1 MNLTLTAEQQMLQEA
16 ATRLFAAEST
26 PQRVRAAEASAQAP
40 GFDAALWQ
48 QLVEGGFATL
58 RMPEPDA
65 PAGMGLLEAVL
76 LAEIAGAHL
85 ASVPL
90 AEAVVA
96 ARLLALLPG
105 DAAAAWQARMRDGAL
120 VVLAPVEWQADQTVA
135 IPGGAA
141 AEAALL
147 LHGDAVLLVPRAH
160 LAPRA
165 SLGAAALAVTRQA
178 AGAQRPE
185 GAQVLAEGPAARA
198 AFIGAIEEWKL
209 LNAAQLAGMARRGL
223 EMAAAYATERRQF
236 DKAIG
241 SFQGIAHPLADSLT
255 EIDGARLL
263 VWRAVWALAHQPDE
277 AAAAISMAWWWAAQS
292 APRATARALH
302 TFGGYG
308 VSLEYDIQLY
318 YRRARAA
325 SLVLGDA
332 RGELL
337 QVAQRL
343 WADGGAALPLPVPG
357 AEGLPV
363 RVRAPRRRS
372 LAPASHG
379 VAPQQVQRRLHGDVV
394 KPPGNGRAQAAG
406 FVRELKEAV
415 LGRVFGVGAEA
426 RAFGDEVRAFFD
438 RTLSPELRA
447 HAHHSVDGFDAGFNR
462 QLAQAGLLFP
472 HWPVEFGGRGKTPFD
487 MAALGEVFEDHGF
500 QRITT
505 PVTNQVAQI
514 VMRFGTDAVKQEA
527 LPRFASGE
535 ALGCLGFSEPSSGCD
550 VFAARTRAV
559 PDGEHWV
566 IDGQK
571 IFTTAGNLAHYI
583 FLLVRTDPT
592 VPKHKGLSLF
602 LVPMDLPGISLQP
615 VHTLQDERTNITYLD
630 NVRVHDRY
638 RIGAV
643 NGGID
648 VMAATLEL
656 EHGGD
661 QYRLSF
667 RQMLRQAVAWVRSE
681 QRDGRALLD
690 DESVRERLAA
700 VAVHTAVAEVLCH
713 RTIWGVTDRVPG
725 RAAWGPMSKVFST
738 ELYWR
743 DANELMDLAAPH
755 TLFPDD
761 PATGL
766 IELGYRQSIGMTI
779 YGGTSEIQR
788 SLIAEQGLGLP
799 RSRS

>member
-16 ATRLFAAEST
+16 ATRLFAAESP
-26 PQRVRAAEASAQAP
+26 PQRVRAAEASTQTP

-48 QLVEGGFATL
+48 QLVEGGFTTL
-58 RMPEPDA
+58 RMPEADA
-65 PAGMGLLEAVL
+65 SAGMGLLEAVL
-76 LAEIAGAHL
+76 VAEIAGAHL

-105 DAAAAWQARMRDGAL
+105 EAAAGWQARVRDGAL
-120 VVLAPVEWQADQTVA
+120 VVMAPLEWRSDQTVV

-147 LHGDAVLLVPRAH
+147 LHGDAVLLVPRAA
-160 LAPRA
+160 LEPRA
-165 SLGAAALAVTRQA
+165 SLGAAAVAVTCQA
-178 AGAQRPE
+178 SSAQRPE
-185 GAQVLAEGPAARA
+185 GAQVLAEGPTARA
-198 AFIGAIEEWKL
+198 AFIAAIEEWKL

-223 EMAAAYATERRQF
+223 EMAAAYASERRQF

-277 AAAAISMAWWWAAQS
+277 AAAAISMAWWWAAQC

-343 WADGGAALPLPVPG
+343 WTDGGGALPLPVPG
-357 AEGLPV
+357 EVGL
-363 RVRAPRRRS
+363 R
-372 LAPASHG
+372 
-379 VAPQQVQRRLHGDVV
+379 
-394 KPPGNGRAQAAG
+394 
-406 FVRELKEAV
+406 
-415 LGRVFGVGAEA
+415 FGVGPEA
-426 RAFGDEVRAFFD
+426 HAFGDEVRAFFD
-438 RTLSPELRA
+438 RTLTPELRA

-487 MAALGEVFEDHGF
+487 MAALGEVFEAHGF

-559 PDGEHWV
+559 ADGDHWV

-583 FLLVRTDPT
+583 FLLVRTDPNL
-592 VPKHKGLSLF
+592 PKHKGLSLF

-667 RQMLRQAVAWVRSE
+667 RQMLRQAVAWARSE
-681 QRDGRALLD
+681 QRNGRALLD

-713 RTIWGVTDRVPG
+713 RAIWGVTDRVPG

-738 ELYWR
+738 EMYWR